1 MEGKREMNRLLRAFP
16 RVMGIVNLND
26 DSFSGDGTLDVKEAL
41 HQAICQVLDGA
52 DIIDIGAESARTNR
66 DAISIGEEVDR
77 LLPFIDSFSL
87 AIEELQPRDGA
98 QIWPPK
104 LSVNTWRPGVVAEVL
119 KTGKVDIIND
129 IGGMVEDSNAR
140 LCFEYKVALLI
151 MHTVG
156 LPKEPHFDQHYT
168 DVWGELEQ
176 FFDDRISRARRA
188 GLSDDQIIIDPGI
201 DFAKQKADNLTIFN
215 ELERLSCYDLPILL
229 PISRKT
235 IIGDVLGIKAPAER
249 DAGTIA
255 CLVRGMA
262 AHADVFRVHNVK
274 AAADCVRV
282 MAAIQGDV
290 SQ

>member
-1 MEGKREMNRLLRAFP
+1 MLRVGVFRPLEDKKCGPILFAKSGRIEDSIRQGEARLEEGKREMNRLLRAFP

-87 AIEELQPRDGA
+87 AIEELQPRDSA

-119 KTGKVDIIND
+119 KTGKVNIIND

-140 LCFEYKVALLI
+140 LCFEYEAALLI

-156 LPKEPHFDQHYT
+156 LPKEPHFNQHYT

-176 FFDDRISRARRA
+176 FSIAVFDLSFRREASVESVLVRTRQSTGHTNPYLQTRA
-188 GLSDDQIIIDPGI
+188 LSEARSCYLLCMMRPGI
-201 DFAKQKADNLTIFN
+201 RQRI
-215 ELERLSCYDLPILL
+215 
-229 PISRKT
+229 
-235 IIGDVLGIKAPAER
+235 R
-249 DAGTIA
+249 DPS
-255 CLVRGMA
+255 
-262 AHADVFRVHNVK
+262 
-274 AAADCVRV
+274 
-282 MAAIQGDV
+282 
-290 SQ
+290 SQT